1 MVTDFIASKL
11 KQLLDQTDNPLEFE
25 VQEIL
30 LEKYLAGEVLVQ
42 FVDGEP
48 LYSLSD
54 DRGVQLEL
62 PLDV

>member
-54 DRGVQLEL
+54 DHGVQLEL